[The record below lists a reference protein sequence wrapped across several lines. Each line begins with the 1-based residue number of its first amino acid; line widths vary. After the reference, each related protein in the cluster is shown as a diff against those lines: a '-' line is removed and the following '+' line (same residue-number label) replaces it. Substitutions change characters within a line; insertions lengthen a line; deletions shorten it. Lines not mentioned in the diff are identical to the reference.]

1 MIAGTA
7 TMPSPSSQGREA
19 RLPRYKVDPLWGAIA
34 VSIIVGI
41 SRIHQ
46 HFGPLM
52 VIRPAMLS
60 FLVAVGYS
68 LLVPSALRTAT
79 LRETWHWKALVVIGI
94 CAIMSIPFGI
104 SMGAAGS
111 FFLNSYISLLVYT
124 FLMVLAVRNWRDLK
138 FLVFVFLVADALL
151 LYLCLFVFGS
161 QLASSG
167 IDRLTFDYSYDANDV
182 CVILVMSVPM
192 AVFMLY
198 SARGFARLFYLL
210 ILGGTIFAIALTGS
224 RGGMVGLAAVSVSL
238 FLAARDVKLIHRLGL
253 VGMFIVILI
262 LAAPPGYWKQMQT
275 ILDPKDDY
283 NITSDYG
290 RVEIMK
296 RGLTYVARYPI
307 FGVGISNFGRAE
319 GSISARA
326 RNAPPGEQIMWTAP
340 HNTSLQVAAE
350 IGLIAF
356 SAWMAVIIAGTVGLF
371 RTRGRLP
378 KSWRYGSQEQR
389 FLYQMTVYL
398 PVAFIGFFVNSFF
411 VSWAYL
417 DAFYLLFVMLTGLHV
432 ATRQCLARVE
442 TGVPTVPQ
450 PVRGMM
456 HWRLRQ
462 AEMRE
467 AIGHTARGSETLS

>member
-1 MIAGTA
+1 MRPLGG
-7 TMPSPSSQGREA
+7 QGRDA
-19 RLPRYKVDPLWGAIA
+19 QLPRYRVDPLWGAIA
-34 VSIIVGI
+34 VSIIIGI

-68 LLVPSALRTAT
+68 LLVPTALRTAT
-79 LRETWHWKALVVIGI
+79 LRETWYWKALVVIAI
-94 CAIMSIPFGI
+94 CAILSIPFGI
-104 SMGAAGS
+104 SIGGAGS
-111 FFLNSYISLLVYT
+111 FFLNGFVSLLVYT

-138 FLVFVFLVADALL
+138 FLVFVFLVGDALL

-161 QLASSG
+161 QLATSG
-167 IDRLTFDYSYDANDV
+167 IDRLSFDYSYDANDV

-198 SARGFARLFYLL
+198 SARGFAKLFYLL

-238 FLAARDVKLIHRLGL
+238 FLVARDIKLMHRFGL
-253 VGMFIVILI
+253 VGIFIVILI
-262 LAAPPGYWKQMQT
+262 MAAPPGYWKQMQT

-283 NITSDYG
+283 NITSEYG

-307 FGVGISNFGRAE
+307 FGVGLSNFGRAE
-319 GSISARA
+319 GSISERA

-340 HNTSLQVAAE
+340 HNTALQVAAE
-350 IGLIAF
+350 MGLIAF
-356 SAWMAVIIAGTVGLF
+356 AAWMSIIIAGTVGLL
-371 RTRGRLP
+371 RMRRRLP
-378 KSWRYGSQEQR
+378 KSWRFGNTEQR

-417 DAFYLLFVMLTGLHV
+417 DAYYLLFVMLTGLHV
-432 ATRQCLARVE
+432 ATRQCLASVD
-442 TGVPTVPQ
+442 TGLPTVAQ
-450 PVRGMM
+450 PARGML
-456 HWRLRQ
+456 HWRQRR
-462 AEMRE
+462 AEMRD
-467 AIGHTARGSETLS
+467 AIALSSRGSETLG